1 MSKDSRFLSRILR
14 HEPETIG
21 LELDP
26 QGWASVDELL
36 RRMKRAGHPMT
47 RAMLVEIVETNDKQR
62 FTLSQ
67 DGGRI
72 RAAQGHS
79 IAVDLGLDPLVPP
92 EFLYHGTARASL
104 DAIFR
109 EGLQPGRRRQVHLS
123 SDRATAERVG
133 RRHGKP
139 TVLRVEAGR
148 MHADGQ
154 IFYRADNGVWLVDH
168 VPSGYLGFG
177 RMT

>member
-21 LELDP
+21 LALDA

-36 RRMKRAGHPMT
+36 RRMKKAGHAMT
-47 RAMLVEIVETNDKQR
+47 RAMLLEIVESNDKQR
-62 FTLSQ
+62 FTLSR
-67 DGGRI
+67 DGRRI

-79 IAVDLGLDPLVPP
+79 IAVDLGLAPLVPP

-104 DAIFR
+104 DAIFQ
-109 EGLQPGRRRQVHLS
+109 EGLQPARRRQVHLS
-123 SDRATAERVG
+123 KDRTTAEQVG
-133 RRHGKP
+133 ARHGKP
-139 TVLRVEAGR
+139 VVLRVEAGR
-148 MHADGQ
+148 MHAEGHV
-154 IFYRADNGVWLVDH
+154 FLRADNGVWLVDH

-177 RMT
+177 RIT